1 MAQSVRSSL
10 VHGMAWNFLE
20 NILLKGV
27 AFVIGIILA
36 RLLSPS
42 DYGLIGMLA
51 IFIAISNVFIKGG
64 FSKALI
70 QKKDCEPKDYS
81 TVFVVNIVVS
91 AFLYIVLFFCAPLI
105 AKFYNEPILIP
116 LTRVVSINLVLGSV
130 NIVQRTQLTAKV
142 DFKSLAKIN
151 VTASIVSGII
161 GVVLAY
167 CGFGVWALVAQT
179 LSSTVVN
186 MVMLP
191 FFSKWKASLYFSKES
206 FKRLFAF
213 GSKLLA
219 TETVSILVD
228 NISTICIGRFYK
240 KEQLGLYTR
249 AHGFPEIIYSTIY
262 SVLGNVTFPVMS
274 KLQDDRDHLV
284 SLYRRSLYYT
294 ALVVFPIMVLCAILA
309 RPMVS
314 VLLTDKWLG
323 CVAMMQWFFLS
334 RMFTPLSALNLNV
347 LNAIGRSDL
356 FLKVDFSKI
365 PIKLIILA
373 ITIPISVEAIVI
385 GFFITCAICYVI
397 NAYMPGKLFGYGV
410 WEQLKDWKMIFLS
423 VAITT
428 IIVYLFTLIVTNK
441 YVLLV
446 GGLTLGAV
454 IYLGCCLLFKMIDE
468 SIMDSIKAKIGIHKK

>member
-1 MAQSVRSSL
+1 MAESVRSSL

-27 AFVIGIILA
+27 SFVIGIILA
-36 RLLSPS
+36 RILSPS

-51 IFIAISNVFIKGG
+51 IFIAISNVFINAG

-70 QKKDCEPKDYS
+70 QKKACEPQDYS

-91 AFLYIVLFFCAPLI
+91 TVLYAVLFFCAPLI
-105 AKFYNEPILIP
+105 AKFYNEPILIL
-116 LTRVVSINLVLGSV
+116 LTRVVSLNLVLGSL
-130 NIVQRTQLTAKV
+130 NIVQRAQLTSRV

-151 VTASIVSGII
+151 VTASIVSGVV

-186 MVMLP
+186 MVMFP
-191 FFSKWKASLYFSKES
+191 FFSKWKVSFVFSKES
-206 FKRLFAF
+206 FKKLFAF

-219 TETVSILVD
+219 TETVSIIVD

-240 KEQLGLYTR
+240 KDQLGFYTR
-249 AHGFPEIIYSTIY
+249 AHNFPEIIYHTIY

-274 KLQDDRDHLV
+274 KIQDDRNHLV
-284 SLYRRSLYYT
+284 SLYRRSLYYS

-309 RPMVS
+309 KPMVS

-323 CVAMMQWFFLS
+323 CVGMMQWFFLS
-334 RMFTPLSALNLNV
+334 RIFTPLSALNLNV

-365 PIKLIILA
+365 PVKLIILA
-373 ITIPISVEAIVI
+373 ITIPIGVEAIVI
-385 GFFITCAICYVI
+385 GFFVTCFVSFFI
-397 NAYMPGKLFGYGV
+397 NAYMPGKLFGYGA
-410 WEQLKDWKMIFLS
+410 WAQIKDWRMIFVS
-423 VAITT
+423 VGIMS
-428 IIVYLFTLIVTNK
+428 IVVWLFSYFVVNK
-441 YVLLV
+441 YVLLI
-446 GGLTLGAV
+446 GGLIIGAV
-454 IYLGCCLLFKMIDE
+454 VYLGCCLLFKMIDE
-468 SIMDSIKAKIGIHKK
+468 SIMASIKAKIGIRK